1 MSLLWRDTGRPLRF
15 LGVDGRAA
23 VGILVV
29 LLHLSITTLSIAVL
43 IMVIFAGLERFD
55 YTVPNAM
62 RKARS
67 ILAGNRRVA
76 VHAFRRKK
84 YRSS

>member
-1 MSLLWRDTGRPLRF
+1 MNLLWRDTGRPLRF

-23 VGILVV
+23 SGILVV
-29 LLHLSITTLSIAVL
+29 LLHLSITTLAIAVM
-43 IMVIFAGLERFD
+43 IMVIFATLERFD

-67 ILAGNRRVA
+67 MVAGKRRIA